1 MKGFIAR
8 GGQMIEAT
16 LVPAPKQKISQKERE
31 IIDQDAT
38 PSDWKP
44 VQRLQKDTDATWTKK
59 HGKSYFG

>member
-1 MKGFIAR
+1 
-8 GGQMIEAT
+8 MIEAT